1 MCNNGFGGGGCCWI
15 IIIILLLICC
25 CGCGGGC
32 GNGCGCNKWLRLQ
45 QRLRLLSIDTSYT
58 KRTALTRSPLFIN
71 IR

>member
-25 CGCGGGC
+25 CGCGGGMRQRLWLQQ
-32 GNGCGCNKWLRLQ
+32 WLRLQ

-58 KRTALTRSPLFIN
+58 KRTARERSPLFIN
-71 IR
+71 IW